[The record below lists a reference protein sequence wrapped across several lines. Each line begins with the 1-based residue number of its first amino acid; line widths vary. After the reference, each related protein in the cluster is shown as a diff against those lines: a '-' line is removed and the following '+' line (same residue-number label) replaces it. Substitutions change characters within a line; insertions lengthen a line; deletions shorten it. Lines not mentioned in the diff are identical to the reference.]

1 MQIILNTWT
10 ISNFCHINPSVLLL
24 PPASVYL
31 LNITQKRL
39 WKADCSVRNSFS
51 TNIPSSVFKMQQDIC
66 LRRFLLKYVSFIK
79 HFISGR
85 QPSRRDI
92 LTALILTTHISMFSS
107 RQGVIFISNLIY
119 QFVSVTHAHLHER
132 HFSICKKRN
141 AERDWR
147 RRAIFLN
154 LIWCFWEEK
163 GLRGT
168 TVALV
173 LAVPSWR
180 PDDKCF

>member
-1 MQIILNTWT
+1 M
-10 ISNFCHINPSVLLL
+10 
-24 PPASVYL
+24 PPVSVYPL
-31 LNITQKRL
+31 SITQQH
-39 WKADCSVRNSFS
+39 DDSVRNSFS
-51 TNIPSSVFKMQQDIC
+51 TNIPNSLFKIQDIC
-66 LRRFLLKYVSFIK
+66 LRCFLLKYISFIE

-85 QPSRRDI
+85 APSRRDI

-119 QFVSVTHAHLHER
+119 QFVSVTHPFAWTPFLYMQ
-132 HFSICKKRN
+132 KRN
-141 AERDWR
+141 AERDRR

-154 LIWCFWEEK
+154 LIWRFWEEK

-168 TVALV
+168 SVPLV
-173 LAVPSWR
+173 LAVPWWR